1 VARHTTARPEQA
13 LGTGCR
19 DAGPGL
25 HASWSEGRPNSPRR
39 ATAGE
44 RLRTRLDV
52 HARASALARSELR
65 GCAGKRG
72 ARDAAGRAARLGAAQ
87 GRRG

>member
-1 VARHTTARPEQA
+1 M
-13 LGTGCR
+13 GCH

-25 HASWSEGRPNSPRR
+25 HASRREGRPNSPRR

-44 RLRTRLDV
+44 RLRTRLDE
-52 HARASALARSELR
+52 HARASALARPELR
-65 GCAGKRG
+65 GCAGEHGLERG
-72 ARDAAGRAARLGAAQ
+72 ARDAVGRAAWLGAAQ